1 MSESSLGKRE
11 FGRWQ
16 TYLWPVHYHEL
27 KKLIPMLVIFFL
39 ISLDYNI
46 IRTLKDTLVVTAK
59 GSGAEVIPFIK
70 VWAMF
75 PTSILLTYF
84 FTRLSNRFSRET
96 VIYTMFSFFL
106 LFFFVFTFIL
116 YPSRDVLHPN
126 TSADALQVILPS
138 GFKGLIAMYRNWT
151 FTAFYVMSELWGNIV
166 LFVLFWGF
174 ANQITRLSEAKRFY
188 GLFGI
193 GANLS
198 GVAAG
203 QVSVWL
209 YRESLDPALPFG
221 SSGWEQS
228 LMMLMILVLTAGVVT
243 LGLFYWMN
251 TRILNNP
258 LYYDPKDAK
267 QEKAVKGKLSMRESF
282 FYLIRSKYLM
292 SLAFIVIAY
301 NLVINLTEIVWK
313 HEVRELYPSPGEY
326 NLYMNHVTIFIGI
339 FATIS
344 AFLIS
349 GNSIRKYGWTFTA
362 MLTPAILLI
371 TSIGFFGCF
380 LAKESFG
387 DMMFSIA
394 GTTPLALA
402 VFFGSCQNVLSRAAK
417 YSLFDSTKEMAFVP
431 LSSESK
437 LKGKAAIDGVA
448 ARLGKSGGSVIHQSL
463 LLTLSSFTAS
473 APYVACFLLSII
485 VMWMF
490 AVRIMGKQFAEL
502 ASAKSEPV
510 TPFPEPVEI
519 APQPCAEPITL
530 SISSTHL
537 ITEQKAF

>member
-1 MSESSLGKRE
+1 MSEIRVGNQE
-11 FGRWQ
+11 FGRWR
-16 TYLWPVHYHEL
+16 TYLWPVHRHEL
-27 KKLIPMLVIFFL
+27 KKLIPMLLIFFL
-39 ISLDYNI
+39 ITLNYNI

-96 VIYTMFSFFL
+96 VIYVMFSFFL
-106 LFFFVFTFIL
+106 LFFFVFTFLL
-116 YPSRDVLHPN
+116 YPAREILHPN
-126 TSADALQVILPS
+126 VSADTLQEILPS

-174 ANQITRLSEAKRFY
+174 ANQITRLNEAKRFY

-193 GANLS
+193 GANAS

-203 QVSVWL
+203 QASVWL
-209 YRESLDPALPFG
+209 YRDSLDSMLPFG
-221 SSGWEQS
+221 TSGWEQS
-228 LMMLMILVLTAGVVT
+228 LMMLMILVLIAGLVT

-251 TRILNNP
+251 RCILNNP
-258 LYYDPKDAK
+258 LYYDPKDAN
-267 QEKAVKGKLSMRESF
+267 QEKSVKGKLSMRESF
-282 FYLIRSKYLM
+282 SYLIRSKYLM
-292 SLAFIVIAY
+292 SLAFIVIGY
-301 NLVINLTEIVWK
+301 NLVINLTEILWK
-313 HEVRELYPSPGEY
+313 HEVRELFPNPGEY
-326 NLYMNHVTIFIGI
+326 NLYMNQVTTLIGI
-339 FATIS
+339 FATFS

-362 MLTPAILLI
+362 MLTPAILLV

-380 LAKESFG
+380 LAKESFAEV
-387 DMMFSIA
+387 MLAVA
-394 GTTPLALA
+394 GTSPLALA

-417 YSLFDSTKEMAFVP
+417 YSVFDATKEMAFVP

-473 APYVACFLLSII
+473 APYVACFLISII
-485 VMWMF
+485 ILWMV
-490 AVRIMGKQFAEL
+490 AVRIMGKQFADL
-502 ASAKSEPV
+502 TATK
-510 TPFPEPVEI
+510 
-519 APQPCAEPITL
+519 AEPPGLLAGSDSAAPSLPLGINL
-530 SISSTHL
+530 AHL
-537 ITEQKAF
+537 AIEQKAV